1 LIIAMLMGKMWHVIM
16 VLICIFPVTNDI
28 QHLLISLVG
37 LCVCVYLL
45 IYTSS
50 FKNFIVLLLLN
61 YKCWKVAS

>member
-37 LCVCVYLL
+37 LCVCVCVCVCVSSYLYKL
-45 IYTSS
+45 I
-50 FKNFIVLLLLN
+50 
-61 YKCWKVAS
+61 